1 MAEEPI
7 RKEDI
12 LDDSAI
18 VSINDLIK
26 ALERLDKVFNQLHA
40 DTKDK
45 AISLFNSVQGVN
57 PASPEGQTAMKNFIS
72 QAEQLQIQS
81 KEENKLLR
89 EKTKLQEKLKTL
101 YTDEASDVAKL
112 RVAIENKN
120 KANKVEAQYVESA
133 EGSINKMR
141 AKLKEL
147 TAEYNKLAP
156 AARDKVAPAI
166 NKLSAELKKAE
177 GAIGNNTRSVGSY
190 KQAILAAGKQVLAFT
205 GITGLGVAALT
216 KLKDAFKSTETGM
229 SFTTKTGLYL
239 KQVFYE
245 LSETLFNW
253 SDSYDKSNTTFKEL
267 KQIGEKQAEIR
278 KEDIKDITEISRME
292 KNIAQ
297 WRYKST
303 DAMLSQTEQSKWL
316 KMALEEED
324 RLIKFKV
331 DDLTEELQT
340 LQDIFKVQRNNLDLA
355 QQIAE
360 KQAEIDAV
368 ESDRNIR
375 LLSRSS
381 GIEQKKK
388 DDLDKWLAAIEE
400 QNKKEDDAREKKIQE
415 DNNLYNLMLQYTDEY
430 FTNEEKRVADA
441 KEKEWETEMDFARK
455 REESRRALA
464 KQEWEQ
470 IQEEEKRKQ
479 DLYEETER
487 KRQAI
492 VDESFSIVSSSISS
506 LGDLYQTQK
515 ENELSAAGDN
525 AKKRE
530 EIERNYAKKQQAL
543 QVGQALIDGAATIVS
558 IWRKWAPIS
567 IPLAQLF
574 SALSAATTIA
584 QVAIIKSQKFAKGGS
599 GVLFGPT
606 HSSGGIN
613 VGIGEAEG
621 GEHIAI
627 TSRKMT
633 SRYGAKMLDAVSNSI
648 NQGKFFEVWANV
660 NKEMGVSDP
669 YTKKMYDLMTKTPT
683 VYTDT
688 NGNTVKEYPNGQKYV
703 IKKFWNN

>member
-7 RKEDI
+7 RKDDI
-12 LDDSAI
+12 IDDSAI
-18 VSINDLIK
+18 VSINELIT

-45 AISLFNSVQGVN
+45 AVSLFNSVQGVN
-57 PASPEGQTAMKNFIS
+57 PASPEGQAAMKSFIT

-81 KEENKLLR
+81 KEENKLIR

-101 YTDEASDVAKL
+101 YSDEAGEVAKL
-112 RVAIENKN
+112 KVAIENKN
-120 KANKVEAQYVESA
+120 KANKIEAQYVESA

-156 AARDKVAPAI
+156 AARNQAAPAI
-166 NKLSAELKKAE
+166 NKLTEELKKAE
-177 GAIGNNTRSVGSY
+177 GAIGNNTRGVGSY
-190 KQAILAAGKQVLAFT
+190 TKSIINAAKQMIGFVSPIALVTATLGKLKTAFGETEQGTKFFGKFNQGWKTFWQNLTTNMSMEEFAKSIGKATDVAEKLDEIRRGDREDLKTFAQLETDIAILRYKAADATLSETEQLEALTRAQEKEDKLIRLKIEDKQEELDAINDLLVARKNDATLLDRQAQLEAEIIQIQGERNLRLESRSSALRVSIIKNNKEVTEDEIKSAKTQLLGASMADLGRVESHLQASIEIGDIRDNELKHNEKLLEEQKRQVKAATDYEIQEANRAREEKQAI
-205 GITGLGVAALT
+205 I
-216 KLKDAFKSTETGM
+216 
-229 SFTTKTGLYL
+229 
-239 KQVFYE
+239 
-245 LSETLFNW
+245 
-253 SDSYDKSNTTFKEL
+253 
-267 KQIGEKQAEIR
+267 
-278 KEDIKDITEISRME
+278 
-292 KNIAQ
+292 
-297 WRYKST
+297 
-303 DAMLSQTEQSKWL
+303 
-316 KMALEEED
+316 
-324 RLIKFKV
+324 
-331 DDLTEELQT
+331 
-340 LQDIFKVQRNNLDLA
+340 
-355 QQIAE
+355 
-360 KQAEIDAV
+360 
-368 ESDRNIR
+368 
-375 LLSRSS
+375 
-381 GIEQKKK
+381 
-388 DDLDKWLAAIEE
+388 
-400 QNKKEDDAREKKIQE
+400 
-415 DNNLYNLMLQYTDEY
+415 
-430 FTNEEKRVADA
+430 
-441 KEKEWETEMDFARK
+441 
-455 REESRRALA
+455 
-464 KQEWEQ
+464 
-470 IQEEEKRKQ
+470 
-479 DLYEETER
+479 
-487 KRQAI
+487 
-492 VDESFSIVSSSISS
+492 DESFSIVSGSLSS
-506 LGDLYQTQK
+506 LGDLYQMQK

-543 QVGQALIDGAATIVS
+543 QAGQALIDGAATIVS

-599 GVLFGPT
+599 GVLFGPS

-633 SRYGAKMLDAVSNSI
+633 SRYGSKMLDAVSNSI

-703 IKKFWNN
+703 IRKIWNN